1 MDGNCDGDI
10 ERTIAEI
17 PSMITEGNLEV
28 YYNDFMLGQADPVEH
43 GIWIKDGKITKV
55 Y

>member
-1 MDGNCDGDI
+1 
-10 ERTIAEI
+10 
-17 PSMITEGNLEV
+17 MITEGNLEV
-28 YYNDFMLGQADPVEH
+28 YYYYDFMLSQADPVEH

>member
-1 MDGNCDGDI
+1 MVANEAHCV
-10 ERTIAEI
+10 
-17 PSMITEGNLEV
+17 N
-28 YYNDFMLGQADPVEH
+28 H